1 MRQHLMVRLRPGRD
15 QDLIDALQG
24 ICQEDV
30 SELIRKG
37 LRIVLDY
44 AEKHDEPQQN
54 VTTTQQQEMAEQVIE
69 QQPKESENELVERR
83 EQQKVKTVWKFP
95 T

>member
-1 MRQHLMVRLRPGRD
+1 LRQHVMARLRPGRD

-24 ICQEDV
+24 IYQEDV

-37 LRIVLDY
+37 LRIVLDCT
-44 AEKHDEPQQN
+44 AKHDEPQQY
-54 VTTTQQQEMAEQVIE
+54 VTMTQQQEMAEQVIE
-69 QQPKESENELVERR
+69 QKPKEPENEQEERR
-83 EQQKVKTVWKFP
+83 EQQKVRTVWNFP